1 MGSELGSYCK
11 WWSGKLQHPLV
22 TGHREG
28 SVLWLSGMDIP
39 GTESVKIKSLK
50 WDVLSQLKQRHG
62 GQGDRCQ
69 QSREEVRT
77 WRGTAGSM
85 QAL

>member
-39 GTESVKIKSLK
+39 GTESVRIKSLK
-50 WDVLSQLKQRHG
+50 WDVLSG

-69 QSREEVRT
+69 QSGEEVGT
-77 WRGTAGSM
+77 WREMAGSM